1 MNFKN
6 GLTDYEAIMKYTIEN
21 DITYSASEFNPTMIS
36 FDVEAYHPTDKT
48 VVPSHKNGGVI
59 SMICATFS
67 KKDQDDKFVVYILDQ
82 YTYSEI
88 QMCEFIQA
96 RRTDLKMKSPEKFS
110 LKVVPCEN

>member
-21 DITYSASEFNPTMIS
+21 EIKYSAKGFNPTMIG
-36 FDVEAYHPTDKT
+36 FDIEAYHPTDKT

-67 KKDQDDKFVVYILDQ
+67 NTNEYDRFVVYLL
-82 YTYSEI
+82 
-88 QMCEFIQA
+88 A
-96 RRTDLKMKSPEKFS
+96 
-110 LKVVPCEN
+110 